1 MIVSLPL
8 ECVMKK
14 MAIIEDGLC
23 IVDVG
28 EGSITM

>member
-8 ECVMKK
+8 GCVMRK

-28 EGSITM
+28 EGSITI